1 MSETVPPTRPD
12 APASLTGPLFALS
25 AVVVAAVSLLAGGV
39 PAPVLDVPLDL
50 LMAHL
55 LCSLPLAV
63 AATIQMQRSSR
74 GVAMASGVTIGLL
87 PVLLARLPV
96 AGPDGVSLADVA
108 VRSLLMLAAASLPV
122 AVVMR
127 RRAAG
132 RLAPLPVAA
141 LLLGLVVMFLPATL
155 YTVTVAQRL
164 EEKLDDLLG
173 HNRVAR
179 ASEVAGRLLRVAPEA
194 TWQERPVRE
203 LSDELTQQTQQMV
216 EALAQVG
223 PPRSLSEVG
232 QRVSVCMQLDRW
244 DEVRNLLHPLAT
256 SAQPLPLALDTL
268 GLVSQREEKWDAS
281 LRWYSKALKAWSVQS
296 EPGNVAGR
304 ASALKGMALA
314 QYQLGQ
320 VREAAATYEALLEL
334 QPTAENHLLAAR
346 FYKENEQLT
355 RARQHAEAAIAL
367 DPAIGGPVAEK
378 LLTSLQQSRFGCFAG
393 N

>member
-1 MSETVPPTRPD
+1 MSDTVPPTRPD

-108 VRSLLMLAAASLPV
+108 VRSLLMLAAALLPV

-179 ASEVAGRLLRVAPEA
+179 ASEVAGQLLRVAPEA
-194 TWQERPVRE
+194 TWQERPVRK
-203 LSDELTQQTQQMV
+203 LSDELAEQTQRMV

-244 DEVRNLLHPLAT
+244 DEARDLLHPLAT
-256 SAQPLPLALDTL
+256 AGQPLPLALDTL
-268 GLVSQREEKWDAS
+268 GLVAQREQNWDES
-281 LRWYSKALKAWSVQS
+281 LRWYSKALNAWSVQS

-314 QYQLGQ
+314 QYQLGR

-334 QPTAENHLLAAR
+334 QPTAGNHLLAAR